1 MNFIGIDLAW
11 GNRNPTGLALLVS
24 EGDGYRLV
32 SSARRTTDT
41 EILEWVETCGGKDV
55 WLGIDAPIIA
65 RNPPGTS
72 RPADK
77 MVSSRFGRYHAGAYP
92 ANRVRCERPVRLCRK
107 LRRRGFSSNPFLPGR
122 AGCRQLEIF
131 PHLVQVAFFER
142 PRIIK
147 YKKGPVAVRQAGLA
161 DFQTAIGTH
170 LTRQDP
176 PLLPSPELSR
186 CLMKTLEN
194 SAAWPSS
201 RWRTGWTRCFAPT
214 WQYTSGLG
222 ARRAARSSAT
232 TPRGTS
238 SPSGTSVRDCGP
250 IPPLEHGDVT
260 LESGHVP
267 L

>member
-24 EGDGYRLV
+24 EGDGCRLV

-186 CLMKTLEN
+186 LLDENPGELRGLALKSLEDRLD
-194 SAAWPSS
+194 ALLCAYMAVYFWTWGETRCEIIGDHAEGYIIAVRDVSS
-201 RWRTGWTRCFAPT
+201 RLRPHPA
-214 WQYTSGLG
+214 S
-222 ARRAARSSAT
+222 
-232 TPRGTS
+232 
-238 SPSGTSVRDCGP
+238 
-250 IPPLEHGDVT
+250 
-260 LESGHVP
+260 
-267 L
+267 